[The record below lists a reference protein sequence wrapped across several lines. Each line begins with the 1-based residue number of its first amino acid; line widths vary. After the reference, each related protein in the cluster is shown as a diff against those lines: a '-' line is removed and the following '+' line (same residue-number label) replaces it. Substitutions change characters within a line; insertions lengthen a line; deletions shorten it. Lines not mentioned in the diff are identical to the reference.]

1 MQVTSIFDK
10 TKPIPMPMFQSGF
23 IMAIVKPLYVA
34 MSELDGIDVSPCLSC
49 LESNLGHWQ
58 TEKEKLLAAAAE
70 KKKAEAEEE
79 EKKKKEEEEKEE
91 ATAAGGGEKGG
102 EGDGPHVQVEED
114 KTA

>member
-79 EKKKKEEEEKEE
+79 EKKKKEEWICGMQLHTLNGWLRKPW
-91 ATAAGGGEKGG
+91 ATMWTHRFS
-102 EGDGPHVQVEED
+102 D
-114 KTA
+114 